1 MTNVRN
7 TWLALGAVA
16 LAQTAVLADLVIDR
30 VRLVTT
36 GREVVLP
43 IVPVDPRDL
52 LKGDYV
58 RLSFDISRLPT
69 SLLGSAPAPK
79 ADVPFYVTLEKKA
92 DGSWGAVKVTPRFP
106 HDAGPDR
113 VALKGRL
120 QLGSWSDSYIW
131 PRYGIESY
139 FVPQGQGLQLEAL
152 AREKKLAV
160 LVAVDKAGEAAIK
173 GLIIDGK
180 LQYEE
185 PLF

>member
-1 MTNVRN
+1 MIGSRN

-30 VRLVTT
+30 VQLVAT

-58 RLSFDISRLPT
+58 QLSFEISRLPT
-69 SLLGSAPAPK
+69 SLLGGAPPPK
-79 ADVPFYVTLEKKA
+79 HDAPFYVTLEKKA
-92 DGSWGAVKVTPRFP
+92 DGTWGAVNVTRRFP
-106 HDAGPDR
+106 HGAGADQ
-113 VALKGRL
+113 VAMKGRL
-120 QLGSWSDSYIW
+120 QLGNWSDAYVWS
-131 PRYGIESY
+131 RYGIESY
-139 FVPQGQGLQLEAL
+139 FVPQGQGVQLEAL

-160 LVAVDKAGEAAIK
+160 LVAVDRAGEAAIK

-185 PLF
+185 PLL